1 MFSAPTSTAPAS
13 RMRVTN
19 RASWRAGALEALTR
33 PPASV
38 TSSAMSNRFFT
49 ARRLLPR
56 AAFRD
61 CGKAVVAGIVL
72 ADARER
78 GVQHGHGAALAAGD
92 LAGDVCGGAGHG
104 RNTEADSSST
114 GSA

>member
-1 MFSAPTSTAPAS
+1 
-13 RMRVTN
+13 
-19 RASWRAGALEALTR
+19 
-33 PPASV
+33 
-38 TSSAMSNRFFT
+38 MSNRFFT

-114 GSA
+114 GSASSTKLAAMSWMRENCCTTSAVVAPRKAYPDSAKALRTY